1 MALNIFGQPPEY
13 LSGLLGVDPEKLRK
27 QAMTT
32 GLINTALAFAA
43 QPRNRGYGSVLP
55 YAAQALMAGQQ
66 GAQGVYQGA
75 LQDFQT
81 KQKIEE
87 IKRQQEQNTRR
98 QSAIQKFGVDNPMLQ
113 AAAEAFP
120 EQVIPQAALK
130 SLETQKRETFVAPD
144 GSIRFKDTGEVAQ
157 KDIVRAPEKRETV
170 IAPNGMLIYKDTG
183 EPVTQRSFAAPKEPS
198 KPNYKVETDATGKVV
213 FIPQQP
219 GMPIVDIA
227 GKPTTYTPKDSTK
240 PPTEGERK
248 SATLLKRMEG
258 SLAQLNEAVKT
269 DPSAATPE
277 FIPEALRAA
286 SLGIVEAPANIMTSS
301 NRQKVEAAQ
310 LDILDAAL
318 TLGTGAAYTKE
329 QLQGYRKSYFPQIGD
344 SDETVEDKR
353 QRLNN
358 VIEAAKIAAGSAAG
372 NTERQQRPSDYS
384 GSGMKPSAPP
394 SENWSIRKKQ

>member
-1 MALNIFGQPPEY
+1 
-13 LSGLLGVDPEKLRK
+13 
-27 QAMTT
+27 
-32 GLINTALAFAA
+32 
-43 QPRNRGYGSVLP
+43 
-55 YAAQALMAGQQ
+55 LMAGQQ

-183 EPVTQRSFAAPKEPS
+183 QFVTQRSFAAPKEPS
-198 KPNYKVETDATGKVV
+198 KTNYKVETDANGKVV

-219 GMPIVDIA
+219 GMPVVDIA
-227 GKPTTYTPKDSTK
+227 GMPTTYTPKDSAK
-240 PPTEGERK
+240 APTEGERK
-248 SATLLKRMEG
+248 SATLLSRMEG
-258 SLAQLNEAVKT
+258 SLTQLNKALEEKPT
-269 DPSAATPE
+269 AATPN
-277 FIPEALRAA
+277 IASEAFRVLPFG
-286 SLGIVEAPANIMTSS
+286 SGEYIANLSQS
-301 NRQKVEAAQ
+301 QQRQRVEAAQ
-310 LDILDAAL
+310 LDIVDAAL

-329 QLQGYRKSYFPQIGD
+329 QLEGYRKSYFPVLGD
-344 SDETVEDKR
+344 SPETVKDK
-353 QRLNN
+353 QDRLNGL
-358 VIEAAKIAAGSAAG
+358 IESARIAAGSLSEKVPEGGFIKQNILPKDAQISPEAQKAMQEL
-372 NTERQQRPSDYS
+372 ERREKEKS
-384 GSGMKPSAPP
+384 GG
-394 SENWSIRKKQ
+394 R